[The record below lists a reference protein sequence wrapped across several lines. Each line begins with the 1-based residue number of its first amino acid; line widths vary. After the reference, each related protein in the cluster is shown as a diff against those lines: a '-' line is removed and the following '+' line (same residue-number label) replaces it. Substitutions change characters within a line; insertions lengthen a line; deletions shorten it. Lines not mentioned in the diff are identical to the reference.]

1 MGRTGRMGLLLLL
14 LVARVTFASPG
25 KFIIAD
31 VLVNG
36 VTQRPAMIS
45 VTPDGA
51 ILGRRDDVTGWN
63 LDVRNA
69 PTETLQNI
77 DHVRLSAMPG
87 VNARF
92 DGVTLTMEVA
102 ESAFQGSRIDL
113 QKSSAPLIDGGKGA
127 YLNYDFSSFLGRG
140 QRAASGAAVEGVVY
154 IDTLSFASNGVFSD
168 TGLGRKFVR
177 YESNLRW
184 DFPDQLQSLVAGDA
198 ISRSGAIARSFRF
211 GGISIGTNFST
222 RPDMVTFPL
231 PAVPGESRVPT
242 SAELLIN
249 GQAHSRFDLTPGP
262 FEISNVPAI
271 NGAGEIQLVTRDPLG
286 RQQVLV
292 VPYYVSPSLLRP
304 GLTDAGFEIGKVRED
319 FGLESFHYGRRF
331 ARGLLRRGVTP
342 SVTVEA
348 FLETDGEQHAAG
360 TGATVAIGHV
370 AVASTAIAIS
380 DGNTSGAS
388 FFVSL
393 ERSSREF
400 SVGLRGQFSSR
411 HFTQLGEIAG
421 LHYRLIAN
429 AGASFGALGNVN
441 VVHAAESRYDRG
453 RIATIAISYQKQ
465 IGKTVSLLANV
476 SAMRSNEGMRRFAGL
491 ALVMPLDTLAS
502 ASVSSTTQSGN
513 SEHVL
518 DVRQNLPSDEGWATR
533 ARVTAG
539 DANSPRVDA
548 GLTWQNRIGQWSAD
562 ASHARGRENIRL
574 GMNGSVVM
582 AGGVTRA
589 VRQLGE
595 AFAIV
600 SVPGYPGIDVFHEN
614 QRVAQTDASGFA
626 IIPRLRPFESNALS
640 LDTLKLS
647 LSTELSAPR
656 RAVTPARRAGV
667 LLQFKASETRG
678 ALVQVL
684 NENGEQLPAGAL
696 LNIRDES
703 FPFATNGEAW
713 VTGLNAETEATVEW
727 LGKRCA
733 VRIPTPDTSKAR
745 PRIGPLT
752 CKGISR

>member
-14 LVARVTFASPG
+14 LVARVTFASSG

-31 VLVNG
+31 VQVNS
-36 VTQRPAMIS
+36 VSQRPAMIS

-77 DHVRLSAMPG
+77 DHVRLSVMPG

-113 QKSSAPLIDGGKGA
+113 QKSWAPRIDGGKGA
-127 YLNYDFSSFLGRG
+127 YLNYDFSSLLGRG
-140 QRAASGAAVEGVVY
+140 QRAATGAAVEGVVY
-154 IDTLSFASNGVFSD
+154 IDTLSFASNVVYSD
-168 TGLGRKFVR
+168 TGLERKFVR

-198 ISRSGAIARSFRF
+198 ISRSGSIARSFRF
-211 GGISIGTNFST
+211 GGISIGSNFST

-231 PAVPGESRVPT
+231 PAVPGESRVPS

-304 GLTDAGFEIGKVRED
+304 GLTDGGFEIGKVRED

-331 ARGLLRRGVTP
+331 ARGMLRRGVTP
-342 SVTVEA
+342 GVTVEA

-360 TGATVAIGHV
+360 TGATVAVGHV

-380 DGNTSGAS
+380 DGNTSGTS
-388 FFVSL
+388 FFASL

-453 RIATIAISYQKQ
+453 RITTTGVSYQKQ
-465 IGKTVSLLANV
+465 IGKTVSLLANI
-476 SAMRSNEGMRRFAGL
+476 SAMRSDEGMRHFAGL

-502 ASVSSTTQSGN
+502 ASVSSTIQKGG

-533 ARVTAG
+533 ARVTAR
-539 DANSPRVDA
+539 DANSPRIDA

-562 ASHARGRENIRL
+562 ASHARGRDNIRL

-582 AGGVTRA
+582 AGGVARA

-647 LSTELSAPR
+647 LSTQLNTPR
-656 RAVTPARRAGV
+656 RIVTPARRAGV
-667 LLQFKASETRG
+667 LLQFKASETHG
-678 ALVQVL
+678 ALVRVF
-684 NENGEQLPAGAL
+684 NENGEPMPAGARL
-696 LNIRDES
+696 DIGDET

-713 VTGLNAETEATVEW
+713 VTGLNAETDATVEW

-733 VRIPTPDTSKAR
+733 VRIPTADTSKAR